1 MQAFSL
7 FSVLFLALIVY
18 HKMAFNA
25 VISRLSAIYNHREQT
40 LIMITLCACEKT
52 DELKGTWVLDGA
64 YNLGTGEVISM
75 EQLRTTDANTDILM
89 TFDGLGDYQLEYTDA
104 NGKKLELKDTYE
116 IPENEYELKLG
127 ADSSAIPI
135 TIMYYS
141 DVSTFEDKHD
151 SFLLISFEERND
163 VADGKE
169 MFYQLR
175 KRK

>member
-1 MQAFSL
+1 MTMKKIL
-7 FSVLFLALIVY
+7 LITQ
-18 HKMAFNA
+18 F
-25 VISRLSAIYNHREQT
+25 IL

-89 TFDGLGDYQLEYTDA
+89 TFDGLGDYQLEYTDV
-104 NGKKLELKDTYE
+104 NGKKLELKDTYK

-135 TIMYYS
+135 TITSCILFVLLDVFYS
-141 DVSTFEDKHD
+141 LSYLRSAFNLTFAFFSH
-151 SFLLISFEERND
+151 II
-163 VADGKE
+163 G
-169 MFYQLR
+169 
-175 KRK
+175 

>member
-1 MQAFSL
+1 MTMKKIL
-7 FSVLFLALIVY
+7 LITQ
-18 HKMAFNA
+18 F
-25 VISRLSAIYNHREQT
+25 IL

-104 NGKKLELKDTYE
+104 NGKKLELKDMYE